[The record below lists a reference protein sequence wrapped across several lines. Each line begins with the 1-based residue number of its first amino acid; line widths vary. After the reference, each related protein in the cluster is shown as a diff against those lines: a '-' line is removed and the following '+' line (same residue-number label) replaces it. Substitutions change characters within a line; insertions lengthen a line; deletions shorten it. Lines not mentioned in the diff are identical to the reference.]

1 MPQELADLPA
11 LELSEAN
18 FIQDPYS
25 LYARLRETQPAC
37 RVLTPNKIAVWLVT
51 RYDDVRE
58 LLANPSL
65 HKDMRVTGPL
75 FERHTAGGI
84 RRQDFGG
91 ELVTHMLNSDPPD
104 HARLRRLVG
113 KAFTARRIALM
124 RPRIEAIADGLL
136 ESRRS
141 GERVD
146 LIESFAY
153 PMAITVI
160 CELLG
165 VPAEDRA
172 EFRQWSGTLVSS
184 VKPELA
190 KAASG
195 AMAEYLT
202 RLLAAKRDDPHD
214 DLLTALIQASDDEDK
229 LSESELISMAYLLLV
244 AGHETTVNL
253 IANGTLALI
262 SQPDQLSA
270 LVADPGLLPGAIEE
284 FLRYEG
290 SLNLATFRYTTEP
303 VRVGEITIPAD
314 EFVLLALASANHDPR
329 RFPDGDRLE
338 ITRNAAGHVA
348 FGHGIHHCLGAPLA
362 RLEGEIAFT
371 GLLRRFPS
379 PRLAEDWVPR
389 WRASLFMRSL
399 TELPVVL

>member
-1 MPQELADLPA
+1 
-11 LELSEAN
+11 
-18 FIQDPYS
+18 
-25 LYARLRETQPAC
+25 
-37 RVLTPNKIAVWLVT
+37 
-51 RYDDVRE
+51 
-58 LLANPSL
+58 
-65 HKDMRVTGPL
+65 
-75 FERHTAGGI
+75 
-84 RRQDFGG
+84 
-91 ELVTHMLNSDPPD
+91 
-104 HARLRRLVG
+104 
-113 KAFTARRIALM
+113 M